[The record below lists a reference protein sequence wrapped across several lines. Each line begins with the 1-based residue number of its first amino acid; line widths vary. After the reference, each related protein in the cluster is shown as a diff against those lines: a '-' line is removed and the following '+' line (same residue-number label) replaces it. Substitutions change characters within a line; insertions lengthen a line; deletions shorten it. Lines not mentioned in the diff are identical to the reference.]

1 MEEELDLLD
10 LFFAFWKKKF
20 WFIVAIIIG
29 ILLGVIY
36 TKHIVTPK
44 YTSFATL
51 LLAKNANVTEGAV
64 DVITGEAIT
73 QSDITLN
80 QKLISTYGEIM
91 KSRRVSNTVI
101 ENLDLDMSYEEI
113 IKCVNVSAV
122 KDTDV
127 IKLSI
132 TTEDPILSAKIA
144 NEMTKVFT
152 SEIGELYNIQNIS
165 VIDEAEVDD
174 EPINVSYAKNIVIF
188 AVIAFVLVAGVVFL
202 LYYFDNSVKS
212 EEDIRKI
219 TGLPV
224 LATIPKINTNE
235 NGGKKNG

>member
-36 TKHIVTPK
+36 TKHIVMPK

-51 LLAKNANVTEGAV
+51 LLAKNANVAEGAV

-174 EPINVSYAKNIVIF
+174 EPINVSYAKNVVIF
-188 AVIAFVLVAGVVFL
+188 AIIAFVLVAGVVFL
-202 LYYFDNSVKS
+202 LYYFDNSIKS
-212 EEDIRKI
+212 EEDIRKL

-224 LATIPKINTNE
+224 LATIPKVTTNE